1 MFFLSGDCS
10 TDISEFDETK
20 RNGLNSLETTSSLY
34 DSSSDPVPWAASQF
48 INGVKSTVGT
58 VIFTGG
64 HRKLFQHPGSQFSL
78 SSTIETETET
88 ETDLDSTTSSYRKHK
103 SNLI

>member
-10 TDISEFDETK
+10 TDISEFNETK
-20 RNGLNSLETTSSLY
+20 RQGLNSLETTSSLY

-88 ETDLDSTTSSYRKHK
+88 ETDLDSTTLSYRKHK